1 VFGIII
7 NWTITM
13 NDITYNE
20 YIYDNSLVSF
30 PDIENVVSV
39 KINAEAEKIFYFLE
53 RIGGENGWFSYD
65 SSNLMS
71 NFEKGKLILKEN
83 FSKVCPKG
91 KIDLF
96 HIADFEKDKKLRLKF
111 ESALAIGENSFFILQ
126 DKNGRA
132 ELINVYR
139 VKLKS
144 FWARLFWRIQKPFD
158 GKIRQKMLL
167 NIKKLA
173 EQFHFQK

>member
-1 VFGIII
+1 MNNEMTI
-7 NWTITM
+7 NEAIKH
-13 NDITYNE
+13 
-20 YIYDNSLVSF
+20 NSLISF
-30 PDIENVVSV
+30 PDIEKIVSV

-65 SSNLMS
+65 SSQMMDNL
-71 NFEKGKLILKEN
+71 EKGKLILKEN
-83 FSKVCPKG
+83 FSKICPKG

-96 HIADFEKDKKLRLKF
+96 HIADFEQNKTLRLKF

-126 DKNGRA
+126 DKDGRA

-139 VKLKS
+139 IKLKN
-144 FWARLFWRIQKPFD
+144 FWGRLYWKLQKPFD
-158 GKIRQKMLL
+158 GKIRYKMLD

-173 EQFHFQK
+173 ESFNS

>member
-1 VFGIII
+1 M
-7 NWTITM
+7 NEITF
-13 NDITYNE
+13 DE
-20 YIYDNSLVSF
+20 YIKNNSLVGL
-30 PDIENVVSV
+30 PDIERIVSV
-39 KINAEAEKIFYFLE
+39 KINAEAEKIFFFLE

-65 SSNLMS
+65 SSSLMD

-83 FSKVCPKG
+83 FSKICPKG

-96 HIADFEKDKKLRLKF
+96 QIADFEKNKKLRLKF

-139 VKLKS
+139 VKLMS
-144 FWARLFWRIQKPFD
+144 FWAKMFWKIQKPFD
-158 GKIRQKMLL
+158 GRIRKKMLS

-173 EQFHFQK
+173 EQFQIQ